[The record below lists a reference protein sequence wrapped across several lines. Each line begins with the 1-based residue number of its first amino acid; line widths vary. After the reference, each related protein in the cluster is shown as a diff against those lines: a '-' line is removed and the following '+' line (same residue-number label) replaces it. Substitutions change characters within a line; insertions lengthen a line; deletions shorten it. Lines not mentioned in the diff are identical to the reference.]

1 MRKALLF
8 LFLILAAAESIASDG
23 WKGRVVTVIDG
34 TTLDIAKP
42 DGKIQRV
49 KLYAVSASTTDNL
62 LGDAARKR
70 TASWCHQWGDVAEV
84 RPMRQEAEGLLFA
97 RVLVGEDDLAD
108 VLTKDC
114 LAKVD
119 LELCKKNWFPEC
131 VGWHAWELQCRD
143 EKKGIWAT
151 NVQ

>member
-70 TASWCHQWGDVAEV
+70 TASCPD
-84 RPMRQEAEGLLFA
+84 
-97 RVLVGEDDLAD
+97 
-108 VLTKDC
+108 
-114 LAKVD
+114 
-119 LELCKKNWFPEC
+119 
-131 VGWHAWELQCRD
+131 WHS
-143 EKKGIWAT
+143 I
-151 NVQ
+151 